1 MKRGI
6 KKITSKLFSKK
17 GNNLNTEKVNSEF
30 LLIPTHT
37 SKQNIIRDAQK
48 QSGIK
53 VLVETGTYLGDMIE
67 AQKIFFDK
75 IYSIELG
82 ELLYNNA
89 VERFKNDKT
98 IKIFKGDSG
107 EVLPQVLSQIYEPC
121 IFWLDGHY
129 SEGITA
135 KGKKDSP
142 IFEELT
148 AIFKSKQFPHIL
160 LIDDARLFDGTND
173 YPTITDL
180 KKFIEWH
187 TKDSQFVV
195 ENDIIIVRL
204 K

>member
-1 MKRGI
+1 MKRGLL
-6 KKITSKLFSKK
+6 KITNKLFSKK
-17 GNNLNTEKVNSEF
+17 EDNLNIENGNLK
-30 LLIPTHT
+30 LALMPTHT
-37 SKQNIIRDAQK
+37 SKQNIIRHIQK

-53 VLVETGTYLGDMIE
+53 VLIETGTYLGDMIE
-67 AQKIFFDK
+67 AQKNFFNK

-89 VERFKNDKT
+89 VKRFKNDIS
-98 IKIFKGDSG
+98 IKIFNGDSG
-107 EVLPQVLSQIYEPC
+107 DVLPHVLKQIKEPC

-148 AIFKSKQFPHIL
+148 AIFNSNKFPHIL

-173 YPTITDL
+173 YPTIIEL
-180 KKFIEWH
+180 KKFIELH
-187 TKDSQFVV
+187 SVDPQFKV
-195 ENDIIIVRL
+195 ENDIIMVRL